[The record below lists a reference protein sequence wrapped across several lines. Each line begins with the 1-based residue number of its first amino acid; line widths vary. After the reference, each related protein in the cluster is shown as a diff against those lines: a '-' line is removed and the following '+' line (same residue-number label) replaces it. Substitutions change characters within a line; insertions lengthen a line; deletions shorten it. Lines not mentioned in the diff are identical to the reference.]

1 MFKMA
6 HDIRDIKNL
15 DKFVK
20 YGEAQVYIEDMQLDV
35 FYECFQYLEPNIN
48 IDDIEQCNW
57 HGYEQEF
64 SICVH
69 NYDDCG
75 WDIYTVPAKVFD
87 YWMEGDKDNA
97 VDLYKKSVKHEKQ
110 VDHRHQK

>member
-1 MFKMA
+1 ME
-6 HDIRDIKNL
+6 HNINDIKNIEL
-15 DKFVK
+15 FEN
-20 YGEAQVYIEDMQLDV
+20 YGNAQAYIEAMQLDTL
-35 FYECFQYLEPNIN
+35 YECFKYLEPNIN

-69 NYDDCG
+69 NYDCCD

-87 YWMEGDKDNA
+87 YWMEGEKDKA
-97 VDLYKKSVKHEKQ
+97 LDLYKKTKEIEKWK
-110 VDHRHQK
+110 DPRETK